1 MNKSDF
7 ASIHDSNNINKYMLY
22 KESAFEDNLNIWKV
36 RPHIKAKYL
45 LIHALNERTY
55 KNYEFPFIN
64 EIQNIENICN
74 TIFDYTKELVINFIL
89 DCQIYGYYNR
99 KEANEIVAIFNETPT
114 DEENFKTVINHAGIE
129 NYINATNFIPWM
141 KNFGKLTHA
150 KTIIGNDK
158 TVRNQA
164 FTYIYWSNYSI
175 ANMIKSKLFWNLVD
189 DYIQEDRTIPRISFI
204 EFNSIY
210 MQIRFTNLRDTNNF
224 LKNISQIKSEIK
236 DKIQKIYKNRTEH
249 YEEDIDVVGGRFYYL
264 KKNLIEKQYSR
275 RAKMEKSAT
284 ATYNS
289 DFYVADDL
297 SELES
302 DSISKLDYLDI
313 LEIFNSIYNKYN
325 LDIIYN

>member
-1 MNKSDF
+1 MLNLFHPFFRPGNQTTNKNNSHCLYFEYMLYLTYIELEINKTLADAIRAGNKISVGYNHMNGYINVFAFSDVAKEIIEEIKKILMNKSDF

-164 FTYIYWSNYSI
+164 FTYIFWSNYSI
-175 ANMIKSKLFWNLVD
+175 ANMIKSKLFWNLVY
-189 DYIQEDRTIPRISFI
+189 DYIQEDRTLPRISFI

-210 MQIRFTNLRDTNNF
+210 M
-224 LKNISQIKSEIK
+224 
-236 DKIQKIYKNRTEH
+236 
-249 YEEDIDVVGGRFYYL
+249 
-264 KKNLIEKQYSR
+264 
-275 RAKMEKSAT
+275 
-284 ATYNS
+284 
-289 DFYVADDL
+289 
-297 SELES
+297 
-302 DSISKLDYLDI
+302 
-313 LEIFNSIYNKYN
+313 
-325 LDIIYN
+325 